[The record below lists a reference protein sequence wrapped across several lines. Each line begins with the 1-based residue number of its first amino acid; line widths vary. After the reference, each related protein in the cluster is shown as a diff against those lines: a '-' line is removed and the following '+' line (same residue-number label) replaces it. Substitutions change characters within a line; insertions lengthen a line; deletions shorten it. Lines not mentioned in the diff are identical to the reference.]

1 MTALIVICSVLLLFF
16 LIGCIRPH
24 IFIRV
29 KEDLEVRI
37 KVLFINKR
45 VFTTKKTE
53 PPDPELDLPQKQKKP
68 KKKKQKKKKSKD
80 KNKPKTKIAIMD
92 ILDMV
97 KKLIITVFKKFK
109 RYLRVRVYNFSV
121 DVATGD
127 AAKTAILFGAV
138 CGACSL
144 IFEILEGA
152 MDFRIKDDADI
163 GARCDYLSEKT
174 KANIEV
180 DISISVGQVAKLA
193 LSAAGVA
200 VWELLTAKKTKK
212 MPKPQKE
219 KKNENIKE
227 NKDKKEISAAQTPE
241 RNEDNA

>member
-16 LIGCIRPH
+16 LIGRIRPH
-24 IFIRV
+24 IRLRARESFDV
-29 KEDLEVRI
+29 YI

-45 VFTTKKTE
+45 VFTTKKAE
-53 PPDPELDLPQKQKKP
+53 PPDPELDLPQKKKKP
-68 KKKKQKKKKSKD
+68 KRKKKKKKKSKD
-80 KNKPKTKIAIMD
+80 KNRPKTKIAVMD

-97 KKLIITVFKKFK
+97 KKLIVTVFKKFK

-127 AAKTAILFGAV
+127 AAKTAVLFGAV

-152 MDFRIKDDADI
+152 MDFRINKDADI

-174 KANIEV
+174 RTNIDV
-180 DISISVGQVAKLA
+180 DISISVGQVVRLA
-193 LSAAGVA
+193 LSAGGVA
-200 VWELLTAKKTKK
+200 IWKIFTAKKTKK
-212 MPKPQKE
+212 MPKKKKKKNNKE
-219 KKNENIKE
+219 NLDKNEN
-227 NKDKKEISAAQTPE
+227 SVAQAPE
-241 RNEDNA
+241 RKEDNA

>member
-1 MTALIVICSVLLLFF
+1 MTALIVIGSVLLLFF

-29 KEDLEVRI
+29 KEDLEVRV
-37 KVLFINKR
+37 KVLFINRR

-53 PPDPELDLPQKQKKP
+53 PPDPELDLPQKKKKP

-97 KKLIITVFKKFK
+97 KKLIATVFKKFK

-127 AAKTAILFGAV
+127 AAKTAMLFGAV

-144 IFEILEGA
+144 IFDILEGA
-152 MDFRIKDDADI
+152 MDFRINEDADI

-174 KANIEV
+174 RANIEV
-180 DISISVGQVAKLA
+180 DISISVGQVVRLA
-193 LSAAGVA
+193 FASGGVLL
-200 VWELLTAKKTKK
+200 WELFTAKKTKK
-212 MPKPQKE
+212 MPKQ
-219 KKNENIKE
+219 KKNEKIKE
-227 NKDKKEISAAQTPE
+227 NKDKKEITAAQTPE

>member
-180 DISISVGQVAKLA
+180 DISISVGQVVRLA

-200 VWELLTAKKTKK
+200 LWGLLTAKKTKK
-212 MPKPQKE
+212 TPKQ
-219 KKNENIKE
+219 KKNEKIKE
-227 NKDKKEISAAQTPE
+227 NKDKKEITAAQTPE

>member
-180 DISISVGQVAKLA
+180 DISISVGQVVKLA
-193 LSAAGVA
+193 LVSGGV
-200 VWELLTAKKTKK
+200 LLWKFITVKKTKK
-212 MPKPQKE
+212 MPKQQKN
-219 KKNENIKE
+219 KYIKE